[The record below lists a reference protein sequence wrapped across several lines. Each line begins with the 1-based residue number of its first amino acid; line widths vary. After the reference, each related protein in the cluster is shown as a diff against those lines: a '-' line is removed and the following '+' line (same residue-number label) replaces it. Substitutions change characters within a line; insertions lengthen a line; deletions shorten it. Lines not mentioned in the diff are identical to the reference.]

1 MKQYKDMSKT
11 IRVTLDIVVD
21 TDLTSA
27 DEIMEHL
34 NFDFVEADEDGVEL
48 EDVPEVNNFYI
59 V

>member
-1 MKQYKDMSKT
+1 MSKT

-48 EDVPEVNNFYI
+48 EDIPEVNNFYLLD

>member
-1 MKQYKDMSKT
+1 MSKT

-27 DEIMEHL
+27 DEI
-34 NFDFVEADEDGVEL
+34 L

>member
-1 MKQYKDMSKT
+1 MSKT

-21 TDLTSA
+21 TELTSA

-48 EDVPEVNNFYI
+48 EDVPQVENFHLI
-59 V
+59 P